1 MEYKILLA
9 DNDVMTITTSSE
21 TSLIS
26 VMNTICGVADDY
38 LAKHEIIQCI
48 GLKRLDSIIGRICTF
63 MLKNMDNK
71 NVMELASDEFGI
83 SKDHIRRIFK
93 IKLGMTC
100 NEVLIRLKIEHAK
113 VLLRET
119 TKKIYEIS
127 EAVGYTSV
135 DYFTNVFK
143 RSEGITPIQY
153 RMNEGFLQNNT
164 VKCRDC
170 QVDKTRCQAL

>member
-1 MEYKILLA
+1 MEYKIILA
-9 DNDVMTITTSSE
+9 DNNVMTITTSSE
-21 TSLIS
+21 AGFIS
-26 VMNTICGVADDY
+26 MLNAICEVAEDY
-38 LAKHEIIQCI
+38 LSQHEIIQWI
-48 GLKRLDSIIGRICTF
+48 GLERLDSIIGRICTF
-63 MLKNMDNK
+63 MIENIDNK
-71 NVMELASDEFGI
+71 NVMELATNKFGL

-93 IKLGMTC
+93 TKLGKTC

-153 RMNEGFLQNNT
+153 RMNEGFQQNT
-164 VKCRDC
+164 IVKCRDC
-170 QVDKTRCQAL
+170 QVVKIG